1 MQTPL
6 CCRAYGMVLVYYRL
20 PSGPCHSHAPL
31 LRNSNFQYQGPLT
44 WIGMRFRTVFEG
56 ACGGDALSTFSM
68 RRGSPAHTKFVWN
81 LCEMYGRD
89 IPNRQQQK
97 GKRQFRKGRICD
109 DGRFQECIQVVRYR
123 FCSLKVSEGGR
134 TEGLCLSA
142 PHAAIHL
149 PVLGNTASVIPL
161 SPSPGSAWAG
171 SPGTRAAHG
180 AHGMRNAR
188 MAPTSR
194 LPWLKE

>member
-1 MQTPL
+1 
-6 CCRAYGMVLVYYRL
+6 MVLVYYRL